1 MAFEKVK
8 EGKTDFLVPILLEDL
23 SKQSL
28 PRDIQTYI
36 KTYTYIDARK
46 YDIETLRKKIRFAM
60 PDKPLKN
67 LKQMKENPANKLDG
81 ILQEI
86 DMRDVSKREDV
97 ENGRKEI
104 FGGILRLL
112 EEDGKILEV
121 KYPTKLQEDS
131 DDEDTRI

>member
-1 MAFEKVK
+1 
-8 EGKTDFLVPILLEDL
+8 
-23 SKQSL
+23 
-28 PRDIQTYI
+28 
-36 KTYTYIDARK
+36 
-46 YDIETLRKKIRFAM
+46 M